1 MAEPERSQCA
11 CERCGRPL
19 ESTVACLECGALLQI
34 DEEDP
39 FRAFGVARAFQV
51 DAKLLRKKLLK
62 LQRATHPDF
71 FATQGDAERDA
82 AERATSSLNAAYEI
96 LSDELRRADWL
107 VAAQGGPSRDDER
120 QMPQAFLMEVMEWN
134 EVLEEARGTN
144 TGDGSSGDGSSG
156 DGSSGDGKALEN
168 LSSELNTARSEELAG
183 LERDLTPLPS
193 VDDERLRTV
202 RRRLNALRYI
212 DRALGEI
219 ATLNR

>member
-1 MAEPERSQCA
+1 VAQTERSQDA

-19 ESTVACLECGALLQI
+19 ESTVACLECGALLLI

-39 FRAFGVARAFQV
+39 FRAFGIERAHQI

-71 FATQGDAERDA
+71 FATQGDVEREA
-82 AERATSSLNAAYEI
+82 AERATSSLNAAFEI

-107 VAAQGGPSRDDER
+107 VSAQGGPSRDDER

-134 EVLEEARGTN
+134 EVLEEAR
-144 TGDGSSGDGSSG
+144 DGSAGDPSAL
-156 DGSSGDGKALEN
+156 GKLTSDLEA
-168 LSSELNTARSEELAG
+168 ARTEELAG
-183 LERDLTPLPS
+183 LELDLTPLPPAG
-193 VDDERLRTV
+193 DERLRTV

-219 ATLNR
+219 TTLTR

>member
-1 MAEPERSQCA
+1 MEIDVAEPERSQAA

-19 ESTVACLECGALLQI
+19 ESTVACLECGALLRT

-39 FRAFGVARAFQV
+39 FRAFGIERAFEV

-71 FATQGDAERDA
+71 FATQGEAEREA
-82 AERATSSLNAAYEI
+82 AERATSSLNAAFEI
-96 LSDELRRADWL
+96 LSDDLRRADWL
-107 VAAQGGPSRDDER
+107 VSAQGGPSRDDER

-134 EVLEEARGTN
+134 EVLEEARDGG
-144 TGDGSSGDGSSG
+144 TGDPN
-156 DGSSGDGKALEN
+156 ALAT
-168 LSSELNTARSEELAG
+168 LTSDLDAARTTELAG
-183 LERDLTPLPS
+183 LERDLTPLPAAG
-193 VDDERLRTV
+193 DERLRTV

-219 ATLNR
+219 GTLTR